1 MVGKMNT
8 RYKMSKR
15 KKKMTVKQL
24 RTLVTFLVIINIVL
38 LLSVLVLG
46 IFLARANM
54 GKSKQQTVKLKKAN
68 DAYTVCVDAGHGGSD
83 VGAVGLDGSYEKD
96 DNLRL
101 ALKVKEA
108 LEKSGVNVIMT
119 RSDDSDT
126 QLDSRSVIANKA
138 KADLFVS
145 LHRNSTAKA
154 NTTKGIEIWIH
165 SSGSERSY
173 AAADDILSSLEK
185 VGISDNRGVRIG
197 TQGDSDDDYA
207 VIRDT
212 DMTSMIIEMGFMTSQ
227 DDLDYFNE
235 NLDNY
240 AKAISNGAVEW
251 LNEYVE

>member
-1 MVGKMNT
+1 
-8 RYKMSKR
+8 MSKR
-15 KKKMTVKQL
+15 RKKMTMKQL
-24 RTLVTFLVIINIVL
+24 RSLVAFLITINIVL
-38 LLSVLVLG
+38 VICILVLG
-46 IFLARANM
+46 FFLAKAHINQRKEKTVMLKRAND
-54 GKSKQQTVKLKKAN
+54 T
-68 DAYTVCVDAGHGGSD
+68 YTVCVDAGHGGSD

-101 ALKVKEA
+101 ALKVADALKE
-108 LEKSGVNVIMT
+108 SGVTVIMT

-126 QLDSRSVIANKA
+126 KLDSRSKIANKA
-138 KADLFVS
+138 KADIFVS
-145 LHRNSTAKA
+145 LHRNSTANP

-173 AAADDILSSLEK
+173 AAADDILNNLEQ

-235 NLDNY
+235 NIDNY
-240 AKAISNGAVEW
+240 AKAISNGVVEW
-251 LNEYVE
+251 LNTYVQ

>member
-1 MVGKMNT
+1 MGK
-8 RYKMSKR
+8 RR
-15 KKKMTVKQL
+15 KKMTMKQL
-24 RTLVTFLVIINIVL
+24 RSLVAFLVTINILLVICI
-38 LLSVLVLG
+38 LVLG
-46 IFLARANM
+46 FFLAKAHINQRKEKTVMLKRAND
-54 GKSKQQTVKLKKAN
+54 T
-68 DAYTVCVDAGHGGSD
+68 YTVCVDAGHGGSD

-101 ALKVKEA
+101 ALKVADALKE
-108 LEKSGVNVIMT
+108 SGVTVILT

-126 QLDSRSVIANKA
+126 QLNSRSKIANKA
-138 KADLFVS
+138 KADIFVS
-145 LHRNSTAKA
+145 LHRNSTANP

-173 AAADDILSSLEK
+173 AAADDILNNLEQ
-185 VGISDNRGVRIG
+185 VGISENRGVRIG

-235 NLDNY
+235 NIDNY
-240 AKAISNGAVEW
+240 AKAISNGVVEW
-251 LNEYVE
+251 LNTYVQ

>member
-1 MVGKMNT
+1 
-8 RYKMSKR
+8 MSKR

-24 RTLVTFLVIINIVL
+24 RALVTFLVIINIVL

-145 LHRNSTAKA
+145 LHRNSTVKA

>member
-1 MVGKMNT
+1 MNT

-24 RTLVTFLVIINIVL
+24 RALVTFLVIINIVL

-119 RSDDSDT
+119 RSDDCNT

>member
-1 MVGKMNT
+1 
-8 RYKMSKR
+8 MSKR
-15 KKKMTVKQL
+15 RKKMTMKQL
-24 RTLVTFLVIINIVL
+24 RSLVAFLITINIVL
-38 LLSVLVLG
+38 VICILVLG
-46 IFLARANM
+46 FFLAKAHINQRKEKTVMLKRAND
-54 GKSKQQTVKLKKAN
+54 T
-68 DAYTVCVDAGHGGSD
+68 YTVCVDAGHGGSD

-101 ALKVKEA
+101 ALKVADALKE
-108 LEKSGVNVIMT
+108 SGVTVIMT

-126 QLDSRSVIANKA
+126 RSKIANKA
-138 KADLFVS
+138 KADIFVS
-145 LHRNSTAKA
+145 LHRNSTANP

-173 AAADDILSSLEK
+173 AAADDILNNLEQ

-235 NLDNY
+235 NIDNY
-240 AKAISNGAVEW
+240 AKAISNGVVEW
-251 LNEYVE
+251 LNTYVQ

>member
-1 MVGKMNT
+1 
-8 RYKMSKR
+8 MSKR

-24 RTLVTFLVIINIVL
+24 RALVTFLVIINIVL

-119 RSDDSDT
+119 RSDDNDT

-145 LHRNSTAKA
+145 LHRNSTVKA

-173 AAADDILSSLEK
+173 AAADDILSNLEK

>member
-1 MVGKMNT
+1 
-8 RYKMSKR
+8 MSKR
-15 KKKMTVKQL
+15 RKKMTMKQL
-24 RTLVTFLVIINIVL
+24 RSLVAFLVTINILLVICI
-38 LLSVLVLG
+38 LVLG
-46 IFLARANM
+46 FFLAKAHINQRKEKTVMLKRAND
-54 GKSKQQTVKLKKAN
+54 T
-68 DAYTVCVDAGHGGSD
+68 YTVCVDAGHGGSD

-101 ALKVKEA
+101 ALKVADALKE
-108 LEKSGVNVIMT
+108 SGVTVILT

-126 QLDSRSVIANKA
+126 QLNSRSKIANKA
-138 KADLFVS
+138 KADIFVS
-145 LHRNSTAKA
+145 LHRNSTANP

-173 AAADDILSSLEK
+173 AAADDILNNLEQ
-185 VGISDNRGVRIG
+185 VGISENRGVRIG

-235 NLDNY
+235 NVDNY
-240 AKAISNGAVEW
+240 AKAISNGVVEW
-251 LNEYVE
+251 LNTYVQ

>member
-1 MVGKMNT
+1 
-8 RYKMSKR
+8 MSKR
-15 KKKMTVKQL
+15 RKQMTMKQL
-24 RTLVTFLVIINIVL
+24 RSLVAFLVTINILLVICI
-38 LLSVLVLG
+38 LVLG
-46 IFLARANM
+46 FFLAKAHINQRKEKTVMLKRAND
-54 GKSKQQTVKLKKAN
+54 T
-68 DAYTVCVDAGHGGSD
+68 YTVCVDAGHGGSD

-101 ALKVKEA
+101 ALKVADALKE
-108 LEKSGVNVIMT
+108 SGVTVILT

-126 QLDSRSVIANKA
+126 QLNSRSKIANKA
-138 KADLFVS
+138 KADIFVS
-145 LHRNSTAKA
+145 LHRNSTANP

-173 AAADDILSSLEK
+173 AAADDILNNLEQ
-185 VGISDNRGVRIG
+185 VGISENRGVRIG

-235 NLDNY
+235 NIDNY
-240 AKAISNGAVEW
+240 AKAISNGVVEW
-251 LNEYVE
+251 LNTYVQ

>member
-1 MVGKMNT
+1 
-8 RYKMSKR
+8 MSKR
-15 KKKMTVKQL
+15 RKKMTMKQL
-24 RTLVTFLVIINIVL
+24 RSLVAFLITINIVL
-38 LLSVLVLG
+38 VICILVLG
-46 IFLARANM
+46 FFLAKAHINQRKEKTVMLKRAND
-54 GKSKQQTVKLKKAN
+54 TF
-68 DAYTVCVDAGHGGSD
+68 TVCVDAGHGGSD

-101 ALKVKEA
+101 ALKVADALKE
-108 LEKSGVNVIMT
+108 SGVTVIMT

-126 QLDSRSVIANKA
+126 QLDSRSKIANKA
-138 KADLFVS
+138 KADIFVS
-145 LHRNSTAKA
+145 LHRNSTANP

-173 AAADDILSSLEK
+173 AAADDILNNLEQ

-197 TQGDSDDDYA
+197 TQGDSYDDYA

-235 NLDNY
+235 NIDNY
-240 AKAISNGAVEW
+240 AKAISNGVVEW
-251 LNEYVE
+251 LNTYVQ

>member
-1 MVGKMNT
+1 
-8 RYKMSKR
+8 MSKR

-24 RTLVTFLVIINIVL
+24 RALVAFLVVINIIL
-38 LLSVLVLG
+38 LICVLVLG
-46 IFLARANM
+46 IFLAKANS
-54 GKSKQQTVKLKKAN
+54 GKARQQTVRLKKAN
-68 DAYTVCVDAGHGGSD
+68 DTYTVCVDAGHGGSD

-101 ALKVKEA
+101 ALKVADA
-108 LEKSGVNVIMT
+108 LEKSGVNVVLT

-126 QLDSRSVIANKA
+126 QLASRSVIANKA

-145 LHRNSTAKA
+145 LQRNSTATA

-173 AAADDILSSLEK
+173 AAADDILTNLEE
-185 VGISDNRGVRIG
+185 VGITDNRGVRIG

-235 NLDNY
+235 NIENY
-240 AKAISNGAVEW
+240 AKAISNGIVEW

>member
-1 MVGKMNT
+1 
-8 RYKMSKR
+8 MSKR
-15 KKKMTVKQL
+15 RKKMTMKQL
-24 RTLVTFLVIINIVL
+24 RSLVAFLVTINILLVICI
-38 LLSVLVLG
+38 LVLG
-46 IFLARANM
+46 FFLAKAHINQRKEKTVMLKRAND
-54 GKSKQQTVKLKKAN
+54 T
-68 DAYTVCVDAGHGGSD
+68 YTVCVDAGHGGSD

-101 ALKVKEA
+101 ALKVADALKE
-108 LEKSGVNVIMT
+108 SGVTVILT

-126 QLDSRSVIANKA
+126 QLNSRSKIANKA
-138 KADLFVS
+138 KADIFVS
-145 LHRNSTAKA
+145 LHRNSTANP

-173 AAADDILSSLEK
+173 AAADDILNNLEQL
-185 VGISDNRGVRIG
+185 GISENRGVRIG

-235 NLDNY
+235 NIDNY
-240 AKAISNGAVEW
+240 AKAISNGVVEW
-251 LNEYVE
+251 LNTYVQ

>member
-1 MVGKMNT
+1 
-8 RYKMSKR
+8 MSKR
-15 KKKMTVKQL
+15 RKKMTMKQL
-24 RTLVTFLVIINIVL
+24 RSLVAFLVTINILLVICI
-38 LLSVLVLG
+38 LVLG
-46 IFLARANM
+46 FFLAKAHINQCKEKTVMLKRAND
-54 GKSKQQTVKLKKAN
+54 T
-68 DAYTVCVDAGHGGSD
+68 YTVCVDAGHGGSD

-101 ALKVKEA
+101 ALKVADALKE
-108 LEKSGVNVIMT
+108 SGVTVILT

-126 QLDSRSVIANKA
+126 QLNSRSKIANKA
-138 KADLFVS
+138 KADIFVS
-145 LHRNSTAKA
+145 LHRNSTANP

-173 AAADDILSSLEK
+173 AAADDILNNLEQ
-185 VGISDNRGVRIG
+185 VGISENRGVRIG

-235 NLDNY
+235 NIDNY
-240 AKAISNGAVEW
+240 AKAISNGVVEW
-251 LNEYVE
+251 LNTYVQ

>member
-1 MVGKMNT
+1 
-8 RYKMSKR
+8 MSKR
-15 KKKMTVKQL
+15 RKKMTMKQL
-24 RTLVTFLVIINIVL
+24 RSLVAFLVTINILLVICI
-38 LLSVLVLG
+38 LVLG
-46 IFLARANM
+46 FFLAKAHINQRNEKTVMLKRAND
-54 GKSKQQTVKLKKAN
+54 T
-68 DAYTVCVDAGHGGSD
+68 YTVCVDAGHGGSD

-101 ALKVKEA
+101 ALKVADALKE
-108 LEKSGVNVIMT
+108 SGVTVILT

-126 QLDSRSVIANKA
+126 QLNSRSKIANRA
-138 KADLFVS
+138 KADIFVS
-145 LHRNSTAKA
+145 LHRNSTANP

-173 AAADDILSSLEK
+173 AAADDILNNLEQ
-185 VGISDNRGVRIG
+185 VGISENRGVRIG

-235 NLDNY
+235 NIDNY
-240 AKAISNGAVEW
+240 AKAISNGVVEW
-251 LNEYVE
+251 LNTYVQ

>member
-1 MVGKMNT
+1 
-8 RYKMSKR
+8 
-15 KKKMTVKQL
+15 MTMKQL
-24 RTLVTFLVIINIVL
+24 RSLVAFLVTINILLVICI
-38 LLSVLVLG
+38 LVLG
-46 IFLARANM
+46 FFLAKAHINQRKEKTVMLKRAND
-54 GKSKQQTVKLKKAN
+54 T
-68 DAYTVCVDAGHGGSD
+68 YTVCVDAGHGGSD

-101 ALKVKEA
+101 ALKVADALKE
-108 LEKSGVNVIMT
+108 SGVTVILT

-126 QLDSRSVIANKA
+126 QLNSRSKIANKA
-138 KADLFVS
+138 KADIFVS
-145 LHRNSTAKA
+145 LHRNSTANP

-173 AAADDILSSLEK
+173 AAADDILNNLEQ
-185 VGISDNRGVRIG
+185 VGISENRGVRIG

-235 NLDNY
+235 NIDNY
-240 AKAISNGAVEW
+240 AKAISNGVVEW
-251 LNEYVE
+251 LNTYVQ

>member
-1 MVGKMNT
+1 
-8 RYKMSKR
+8 MSKR
-15 KKKMTVKQL
+15 RKKMTMKQL
-24 RTLVTFLVIINIVL
+24 RSLVAFLVTINILLVICI
-38 LLSVLVLG
+38 LVLG
-46 IFLARANM
+46 FFLAKAHINQRKEKTVMLKRAND
-54 GKSKQQTVKLKKAN
+54 T
-68 DAYTVCVDAGHGGSD
+68 YTVCVDAGHGGSD

-101 ALKVKEA
+101 ALKVADALKE
-108 LEKSGVNVIMT
+108 SGVTVILT

-126 QLDSRSVIANKA
+126 QLNSRSKIANKA
-138 KADLFVS
+138 KADIFVS
-145 LHRNSTAKA
+145 LHRNSTANP

-173 AAADDILSSLEK
+173 AAADNILNNLEQ
-185 VGISDNRGVRIG
+185 VGISENRGVRIG

-235 NLDNY
+235 NIDNY
-240 AKAISNGAVEW
+240 AKAISNGVVEW
-251 LNEYVE
+251 LNTYVQ

>member
-1 MVGKMNT
+1 
-8 RYKMSKR
+8 MSKR

-24 RTLVTFLVIINIVL
+24 RALVTFLVIINIVL

-68 DAYTVCVDAGHGGSD
+68 DTYTVCVDAGHGGSD

-145 LHRNSTAKA
+145 LHRNSTVKA

>member
-1 MVGKMNT
+1 
-8 RYKMSKR
+8 MSKR

-24 RTLVTFLVIINIVL
+24 RALVTFLVIINIVL

-119 RSDDSDT
+119 RSDDSNT

>member
-1 MVGKMNT
+1 
-8 RYKMSKR
+8 MSKR
-15 KKKMTVKQL
+15 RKKMTMKQL
-24 RTLVTFLVIINIVL
+24 RSLVAFLVTINILLVICI
-38 LLSVLVLG
+38 LVLG
-46 IFLARANM
+46 FFLAKAHINQRKEKTVMLKRAND
-54 GKSKQQTVKLKKAN
+54 T
-68 DAYTVCVDAGHGGSD
+68 YTVCVDAGHGGSD

-101 ALKVKEA
+101 ALKVADALKE
-108 LEKSGVNVIMT
+108 SGVTVILT

-126 QLDSRSVIANKA
+126 QLNSRSKIANKA
-138 KADLFVS
+138 KADIFVS
-145 LHRNSTAKA
+145 LHRNSTANP

-173 AAADDILSSLEK
+173 AAADDILNNLEQ
-185 VGISDNRGVRIG
+185 VGISENRGVRIG

-235 NLDNY
+235 NIDNY
-240 AKAISNGAVEW
+240 AKAISNGVVEW
-251 LNEYVE
+251 LNTYVQ

>member
-1 MVGKMNT
+1 
-8 RYKMSKR
+8 MSKR
-15 KKKMTVKQL
+15 RKKMTMKQL
-24 RTLVTFLVIINIVL
+24 RSLIAFLVTINILLVICI
-38 LLSVLVLG
+38 LVLG
-46 IFLARANM
+46 FFLAKAHINQRKEKTVMLKRAND
-54 GKSKQQTVKLKKAN
+54 T
-68 DAYTVCVDAGHGGSD
+68 YTVCVDAGHGGSD

-101 ALKVKEA
+101 ALKVADALKE
-108 LEKSGVNVIMT
+108 SGVTVILT

-126 QLDSRSVIANKA
+126 QLNSRSKIANKA
-138 KADLFVS
+138 KADIFVS
-145 LHRNSTAKA
+145 LHRNSTANP

-173 AAADDILSSLEK
+173 AAADDILNNLEQ
-185 VGISDNRGVRIG
+185 VGISENRGVRIG

-235 NLDNY
+235 NIDNY
-240 AKAISNGAVEW
+240 AKAISNGVVEW
-251 LNEYVE
+251 LNTYVQ

>member
-1 MVGKMNT
+1 
-8 RYKMSKR
+8 MSKR
-15 KKKMTVKQL
+15 RKKMTMKQL
-24 RTLVTFLVIINIVL
+24 RSLVAFLITINIVL
-38 LLSVLVLG
+38 VICILVLG
-46 IFLARANM
+46 FFLAKAHINQRKEKTVMLKRAND
-54 GKSKQQTVKLKKAN
+54 T
-68 DAYTVCVDAGHGGSD
+68 YTVCVDAGHGGSD

-101 ALKVKEA
+101 ALKVADALKE
-108 LEKSGVNVIMT
+108 SGVTVIKT

-126 QLDSRSVIANKA
+126 QLDSRSKIANKA
-138 KADLFVS
+138 KADIFVS
-145 LHRNSTAKA
+145 LHRNSTANP

-173 AAADDILSSLEK
+173 AAADDILNNLEQ

-235 NLDNY
+235 NIDNY
-240 AKAISNGAVEW
+240 AKAISNGVVEW
-251 LNEYVE
+251 LNTYVQ

>member
-1 MVGKMNT
+1 
-8 RYKMSKR
+8 MSKR
-15 KKKMTVKQL
+15 RKKMTMKQL
-24 RTLVTFLVIINIVL
+24 RSLVAFLVTINILLVICI
-38 LLSVLVLG
+38 LVLG
-46 IFLARANM
+46 FFLAKAHINQRNEKTVMLKRAND
-54 GKSKQQTVKLKKAN
+54 T
-68 DAYTVCVDAGHGGSD
+68 YTVCVDAGHGGSD

-101 ALKVKEA
+101 ALKVADALKE
-108 LEKSGVNVIMT
+108 SGVTVILT

-126 QLDSRSVIANKA
+126 QLNSRSKIANKA
-138 KADLFVS
+138 KADIFVS
-145 LHRNSTAKA
+145 LHRNSTANP

-173 AAADDILSSLEK
+173 AAADDILNNLEQ
-185 VGISDNRGVRIG
+185 VGISENRGVRIG

-235 NLDNY
+235 NIDNY
-240 AKAISNGAVEW
+240 AKAISNGVVEW
-251 LNEYVE
+251 LNTYVQ

>member
-1 MVGKMNT
+1 
-8 RYKMSKR
+8 MSKR

-24 RTLVTFLVIINIVL
+24 RALVAFLVVINIIL
-38 LLSVLVLG
+38 LICVLVLG
-46 IFLARANM
+46 IFLAKANS
-54 GKSKQQTVKLKKAN
+54 GKARQQTVRLKKAN
-68 DAYTVCVDAGHGGSD
+68 DTYTVCVDAGHGGSD

-101 ALKVKEA
+101 ALKVADA
-108 LEKSGVNVIMT
+108 LEKSGVNVVLT

-126 QLDSRSVIANKA
+126 QLASRSVIANKA

-145 LHRNSTAKA
+145 LHRNSTVTA

-173 AAADDILSSLEK
+173 AAADDILTNLEE
-185 VGISDNRGVRIG
+185 VGITDNRGVRIG

-235 NLDNY
+235 NIENY
-240 AKAISNGAVEW
+240 AKAISNGIVEW

>member
-1 MVGKMNT
+1 
-8 RYKMSKR
+8 MSKR
-15 KKKMTVKQL
+15 RKKMTMKQL
-24 RTLVTFLVIINIVL
+24 RSLVAFLVTINILLVICI
-38 LLSVLVLG
+38 LVLG
-46 IFLARANM
+46 FFLAKAHINQRKEKTVMLKRAND
-54 GKSKQQTVKLKKAN
+54 T
-68 DAYTVCVDAGHGGSD
+68 YTVCVDAGHGGSD

-101 ALKVKEA
+101 ALKVADALKE
-108 LEKSGVNVIMT
+108 SGVTVILT

-126 QLDSRSVIANKA
+126 QLNSRSKIANRA
-138 KADLFVS
+138 KADIFVS
-145 LHRNSTAKA
+145 LHRNSTANP

-173 AAADDILSSLEK
+173 AAADDILNNLEQ
-185 VGISDNRGVRIG
+185 VGISENRGVRIG

-235 NLDNY
+235 NIDNY
-240 AKAISNGAVEW
+240 AKAISNGVVEW
-251 LNEYVE
+251 LNTYVQ

>member
-1 MVGKMNT
+1 
-8 RYKMSKR
+8 MSKR

-24 RTLVTFLVIINIVL
+24 RALVAFLVVINIIL
-38 LLSVLVLG
+38 LICVLVLG
-46 IFLARANM
+46 IFLAKANS
-54 GKSKQQTVKLKKAN
+54 GKARQQTVRLKKAN
-68 DAYTVCVDAGHGGSD
+68 DTYTVCVDAGHGGSD

-101 ALKVKEA
+101 ALKVADA
-108 LEKSGVNVIMT
+108 LEKSGVNVVLT

-126 QLDSRSVIANKA
+126 QLASRSVIANKA

-145 LHRNSTAKA
+145 LHRNPTATA

-173 AAADDILSSLEK
+173 AAADDILTNLEE
-185 VGISDNRGVRIG
+185 VGITDNRGVRIG

-235 NLDNY
+235 NIENY
-240 AKAISNGAVEW
+240 AKAISNGIVEW

>member
-1 MVGKMNT
+1 
-8 RYKMSKR
+8 MSKR

-24 RTLVTFLVIINIVL
+24 RALVAFLVVINIIL
-38 LLSVLVLG
+38 LICVLVLG
-46 IFLARANM
+46 IFLAKANS
-54 GKSKQQTVKLKKAN
+54 GKARQQTVRLKKAN
-68 DAYTVCVDAGHGGSD
+68 DTYTVCVDAGHGGSD

-101 ALKVKEA
+101 ALKVADA
-108 LEKSGVNVIMT
+108 LEKSGVNVVLT

-126 QLDSRSVIANKA
+126 QLASRSVIANKA

-145 LHRNSTAKA
+145 LHRNSTSTA

-173 AAADDILSSLEK
+173 AAADDILTNLEE
-185 VGISDNRGVRIG
+185 VGITDNRGVRIG

-235 NLDNY
+235 NIENY
-240 AKAISNGAVEW
+240 AKAISNGIVEW

>member
-1 MVGKMNT
+1 MVSKMNT

-24 RTLVTFLVIINIVL
+24 RALVTFLVIINIVL

-68 DAYTVCVDAGHGGSD
+68 DTYTVCVDAGHGGSD

-108 LEKSGVNVIMT
+108 LEESGVNVIMT

-145 LHRNSTAKA
+145 LHRNSTVKA

-173 AAADDILSSLEK
+173 AAADDILSNLEK